1 MPHCVGTEF
10 RAVVQRRAPHARV
23 QVQPH
28 LVTGAH
34 KTTASDGSRKLGIT
48 TPDGTP
54 AAVMTQKW
62 DVFAIGVV
70 LLEAVTGCEP
80 AEGEDGMDLEA

>member
-1 MPHCVGTEF
+1 
-10 RAVVQRRAPHARV
+10 
-23 QVQPH
+23 
-28 LVTGAH
+28 
-34 KTTASDGSRKLGIT
+34 
-48 TPDGTP
+48 
-54 AAVMTQKW
+54 MTQKW